1 MEVNAETITT
11 NEVNIIEVVK
21 ETVNS
26 LCNSLFDSINNSVF
40 PLLDDIVFINSDITN
55 SSHMNNLIGTS
66 ISNGVLI
73 LANSLL
79 FAFVLYY
86 AIRLILSYFT
96 GNNIDPPYK
105 FFIKAVLVAI
115 FMNFSLSLCSFL
127 IDSTYQISSFFCALG
142 EDLFG
147 KEISFITFTN
157 ELKKTLNVNSDIFS
171 LNGILASTL
180 YISSFSLIIN
190 FSLRYVLIKI
200 LIILSP
206 FVLLCLI
213 NQTTESFFKS
223 WFKCF
228 FSLLILQVIVSIILL
243 LSFTLVNETANPL
256 FNNILLV
263 GAINALLKANEFV
276 KELIGGLGINAN
288 IQNGITNI
296 KSMFLK

>member
-1 MEVNAETITT
+1 MEVSSEVTT

-21 ETVNS
+21 ETINS

-40 PLLDDIVFINSDITN
+40 PLLDDIVFINSDITDSKN
-55 SSHMNNLIGTS
+55 MQSLIGTD
-66 ISNGVLI
+66 ITNGVLM
-73 LANSLL
+73 LANCLL
-79 FAFVLYY
+79 VAFVLYY
-86 AIRLILSYFT
+86 AIRLFLSKFS
-96 GNNIDPPYK
+96 GNTIDSPYK

-127 IDSTYQISSFFCALG
+127 VDSTYEVSSFFCALG

-157 ELKKTLNVNSDIFS
+157 ELKKSLNNNSDIFS
-171 LNGILASTL
+171 LNGILSSTL

-206 FVLLCLI
+206 FAILCLI
-213 NQTTESFFKS
+213 NQSTESFFKS
-223 WFKCF
+223 WFKSF

-243 LSFTLVNETANPL
+243 LSFTLANETQNPL

-263 GAINALLKANEFV
+263 GAINALLKANQFV

-288 IQNGITNI
+288 IQNGINGL
-296 KSMFLK
+296 KSMFTK

>member
-1 MEVNAETITT
+1 MEGTTEAIAT

-40 PLLDDIVFINSDITN
+40 PLLDDIVFINSDITDSKN
-55 SSHMNNLIGTS
+55 MQSLIGTD
-66 ISNGVLI
+66 ITNGILM
-73 LANSLL
+73 LANCLL

-86 AIRLILSYFT
+86 AIRLFLSKFSGT
-96 GNNIDPPYK
+96 IIDSPYK

-127 IDSTYQISSFFCALG
+127 VNSTYEISSFFCTLG

-157 ELKKTLNVNSDIFS
+157 ELKKILNNTSDIFS
-171 LNGILASTL
+171 INGILTSTL

-190 FSLRYVLIKI
+190 FSLRYVLIKV

-206 FVLLCLI
+206 FVILCLI
-213 NQTTESFFKS
+213 NQTTENFFRS
-223 WFKCF
+223 WFKSF
-228 FSLLILQVIVSIILL
+228 FSLLILQVIVAIILL
-243 LSFTLVNETANPL
+243 LAFALANETQNSL

-263 GAINALLKANEFV
+263 GAINALLKANGFV
-276 KELIGGLGINAN
+276 KELIGGLDINAN
-288 IQNGITNI
+288 IQNGISSL
-296 KSMFLK
+296 KSMFAK